1 MPKSSIVRL
10 FLRVSPEIF
19 ETILFFDNQAS
30 LIAYIESAG
39 AGEGNRQLGP
49 CGLAREVGDYV
60 FGEGRALDFRCDRGG
75 AQVNGFFLACVG
87 NTRYF
92 HFEGGHFGGEAGFVH
107 QDSHLAFAVGN
118 QFEESFPVGERGAR
132 GDRRD
137 GRGAEEKHVGRD
149 GSVVDRGVFRGIR
162 IPVGEFRGRIG
173 IAGAAIRA
181 TAQSSRGEQGEGEEK
196 REEFFH
202 SMEFYRVML
211 NETPKVRGRPRC
223 RNELPIDMK

>member
-137 GRGAEEKHVGRD
+137 GRGAEESMLAVTVPSLIEVFSVAYVYPSGSSGVGS
-149 GSVVDRGVFRGIR
+149 GS
-162 IPVGEFRGRIG
+162 PVQPSEQLLKAAEASREKGRRNVKNFFIVWNFIG
-173 IAGAAIRA
+173 
-181 TAQSSRGEQGEGEEK
+181 
-196 REEFFH
+196 
-202 SMEFYRVML
+202 
-211 NETPKVRGRPRC
+211 
-223 RNELPIDMK
+223 

>member
-1 MPKSSIVRL
+1 MITYLAKGVPLISGVTEAALKSMV
-10 FLRVSPEIF
+10 
-19 ETILFFDNQAS
+19 
-30 LIAYIESAG
+30 
-39 AGEGNRQLGP
+39 
-49 CGLAREVGDYV
+49 
-60 FGEGRALDFRCDRGG
+60 
-75 AQVNGFFLACVG
+75 FFLACVG

-181 TAQSSRGEQGEGEEK
+181 TAQSSRGESGEKGRRNVK
-196 REEFFH
+196 NFFIVWN
-202 SMEFYRVML
+202 FI
-211 NETPKVRGRPRC
+211 G
-223 RNELPIDMK
+223 

>member
-1 MPKSSIVRL
+1 M
-10 FLRVSPEIF
+10 
-19 ETILFFDNQAS
+19 
-30 LIAYIESAG
+30 
-39 AGEGNRQLGP
+39 
-49 CGLAREVGDYV
+49 
-60 FGEGRALDFRCDRGG
+60 
-75 AQVNGFFLACVG
+75 
-87 NTRYF
+87 
-92 HFEGGHFGGEAGFVH
+92 H

-196 REEFFH
+196 REEFFI
-202 SMEFYRVML
+202 VWNL
-211 NETPKVRGRPRC
+211 
-223 RNELPIDMK
+223 